1 MFCLILDDRLR
12 VTAHI
17 AGHVLGAVMW
27 EVQIDDRTILY
38 TGDYSEDGTKFIPSY
53 QLPQHFLLP
62 NRLDMLIMEC
72 TYGNTDFKSFKT
84 RQTELVHIVIE
95 TIRKRGKVLIP
106 CYAIGFTQEVI
117 VLIQQALLQEGMK
130 APIYCSSSDSLSV
143 LPMYQFFSTWVSGT
157 LSSKSETIQQ
167 FRTDFLDSP
176 NPFILF
182 ASSATM
188 TTGVSRTAFERF
200 ATNPLNT
207 VIFLGQ
213 NSPESFIGQMLK
225 EGAKLNGETPVLCN
239 RVVIPFSAHPDR
251 KTNIRLIERSHPQSV
266 VLIHGD
272 KNNCAGFIKY
282 YLTSHKESPLLLMP
296 ENGRT
301 VQYIPEAQRVR
312 MSLKQAVHVRREG
325 EKRLCIEQMLRCE
338 NGRAYLEDGV
348 AVPLWN
354 AVTLPCTTE
363 KAKEIMSQL
372 EAKQDTVHVQYEDGV
387 IRITWLEGYQHEA
400 TALITMIFRV
410 CKQTQ

>member
-167 FRTDFLDSP
+167 FRTDFWIRQIP
-176 NPFILF
+176 
-182 ASSATM
+182 
-188 TTGVSRTAFERF
+188 
-200 ATNPLNT
+200 
-207 VIFLGQ
+207 
-213 NSPESFIGQMLK
+213 SF
-225 EGAKLNGETPVLCN
+225 
-239 RVVIPFSAHPDR
+239 F
-251 KTNIRLIERSHPQSV
+251 
-266 VLIHGD
+266 
-272 KNNCAGFIKY
+272 
-282 YLTSHKESPLLLMP
+282 LLL
-296 ENGRT
+296 
-301 VQYIPEAQRVR
+301 
-312 MSLKQAVHVRREG
+312 
-325 EKRLCIEQMLRCE
+325 
-338 NGRAYLEDGV
+338 
-348 AVPLWN
+348 
-354 AVTLPCTTE
+354 
-363 KAKEIMSQL
+363 QL
-372 EAKQDTVHVQYEDGV
+372 
-387 IRITWLEGYQHEA
+387 L
-400 TALITMIFRV
+400 
-410 CKQTQ
+410 